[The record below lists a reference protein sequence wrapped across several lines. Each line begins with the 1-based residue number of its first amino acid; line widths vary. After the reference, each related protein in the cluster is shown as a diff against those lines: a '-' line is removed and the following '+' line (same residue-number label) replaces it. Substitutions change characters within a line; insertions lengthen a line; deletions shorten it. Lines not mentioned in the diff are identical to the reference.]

1 MLTHRALFIRWS
13 AADKKDFNIHGL
25 SPAMMQAIIEFAYT
39 DSLSVTVD
47 NVQELLLAADQFNVM
62 KIVQA
67 CCDFLGERLCPENCI
82 GIWKFTSILPCFEL
96 QSKAFQFILDH
107 FEQVMSTEEF
117 QYLSVQEL
125 TDILGRDD
133 LNVKKEN
140 TVCEAIFHWITNRP
154 EERTEHLLELLSKVS
169 SATSF
174 HLNLADRTI
183 SILYD
188 RLGAFKPVAP
198 RQRAEVIL
206 DYRLYT
212 KRAELVGWKSEATAV

>member
-169 SATSF
+169 SATNF
-174 HLNLADRTI
+174 RLNLADRTI

-198 RQRAEVIL
+198 RQ
-206 DYRLYT
+206 T
-212 KRAELVGWKSEATAV
+212 H